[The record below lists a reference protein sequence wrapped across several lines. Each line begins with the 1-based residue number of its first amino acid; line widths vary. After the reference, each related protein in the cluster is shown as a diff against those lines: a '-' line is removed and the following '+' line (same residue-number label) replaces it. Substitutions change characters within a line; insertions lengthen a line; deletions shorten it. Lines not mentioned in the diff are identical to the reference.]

1 MATQYPKKPMD
12 LRGFTEVTPGAYSD
26 DPNAASVP
34 QRPEDMLHNM
44 RTKAREEMQR
54 EQELLSQ
61 MDREPIPTRGAAPGE
76 PGSTEFAEPA
86 PRVGSVG
93 GVSPGVYD
101 GSGGYR
107 YEVDSQGKVTI
118 VGSPIGRGIGTV
130 LTGGLAYDAIME
142 ELSQSTPNVSE
153 KLDET
158 LAELKDAPDLG
169 ADDFDV
175 SDPEPESE
183 MASGPQ
189 KIKPLTPAA
198 RLAFLRTKARNK
210 QRG

>member
-44 RTKAREEMQR
+44 KTDARAREM
-54 EQELLSQ
+54 EQIRA
-61 MDREPIPTRGAAPGE
+61 MRPDPAADIQFKPYMPVLDE
-76 PGSTEFAEPA
+76 EGSFDSGD
-86 PRVGSVG
+86 VQQGI
-93 GVSPGVYD
+93 YD
-101 GSGGYR
+101 GAGGYR
-107 YEVDSQGKVTI
+107 YEVSSDGSVTI
-118 VGSPIGRGIGTV
+118 VEAPMNRGVGTV
-130 LTGGLAYDAIME
+130 LTRGMAYDAIME

-153 KLDET
+153 RLDET
-158 LAELKDAPDLG
+158 LADLKDAPDLG

-189 KIKPLTPAA
+189 KMKPLTPAA

-210 QRG
+210 RSD